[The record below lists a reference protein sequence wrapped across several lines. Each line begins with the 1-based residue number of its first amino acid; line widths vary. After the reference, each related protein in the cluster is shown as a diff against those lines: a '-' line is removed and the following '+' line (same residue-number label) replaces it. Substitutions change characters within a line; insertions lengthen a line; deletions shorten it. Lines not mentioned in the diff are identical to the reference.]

1 MPGPKTTVIGNW
13 QQNAIDVYCTTAIR
27 EGVNDGTITRYNEDG
42 RFVEVPLAN
51 EPNEGFSDRPAPTFR
66 IPMPV
71 LDEIV
76 KFIEKEYPTRQNDDQ
91 IKDLRATRDRLL
103 TLVEIDVLAG
113 RDSLNLEA
121 LKELRK

>member
-1 MPGPKTTVIGNW
+1 MTGPKTTVFSNW
-13 QQNAIDVYCTTAIR
+13 QQNAIDVYCTKRTS
-27 EGVNDGTITRYNEDG
+27 EGAVDGTITRYSEDG
-42 RFVEVPLAN
+42 RFVDVPLAN

-66 IPMPV
+66 IPIPV
-71 LDEIV
+71 LDEIL
-76 KFIEKEYPTRQNDDQ
+76 KFVQKEYPTREADDQ

-113 RDSLNLEA
+113 RDSLNIEA